1 LESNLLLNN
10 KKSVPLEFNKV
21 ALKYDVATLL
31 SQGYQKDLDLSAKRM
46 KLKGGES
53 IIDLCCGTGK
63 STEACIT
70 QLPKGNILAIDNS
83 EEMLSVAKQKFTT
96 NNIKFEL
103 ADAMELDYPDESF
116 DAIFMAYGIRNM
128 PDYNKCLINLKRMLK
143 PNGLICFHEYSLN
156 DNFLSRLYWR
166 ILGYTA
172 IVPISTILSGSSD
185 IYRYLVKSVIYF
197 PSPKKFIE
205 ILKQN
210 GFVRAERLPMPSWR
224 KPILHTFIAYKQ

>member
-1 LESNLLLNN
+1 MKSNQLINN

-21 ALKYDVATLL
+21 AHKYDVATFL
-31 SQGYQKDLDLSAKRM
+31 SQGYQKDLDLSAQRM
-46 KLKGGES
+46 KLKGDES

-63 STEACIT
+63 STEACLT
-70 QLPKGNILAIDNS
+70 QLPNGNVLAIDNS
-83 EEMLSVAKQKFTT
+83 EEMLSVAKRKFTI
-96 NNIKFEL
+96 NNLTFEL
-103 ADAMELDYPDESF
+103 ADAMELDYPDETF

-156 DNFLSRLYWR
+156 ENLFARHYWR

-172 IVPISTILSGSSD
+172 IIPISTALSGSSN
-185 IYRYLVKSVIYF
+185 IYKYLVKSVLEF
-197 PSPKKFIE
+197 PSPKRFIE

-210 GFVRAERLPMPSWR
+210 GFSEVERLPMPSWR
-224 KPILHTFIAYKQ
+224 RPILHTFIAYK